1 MQEVALAMVL
11 IFPLSVEPAIEDL
24 PAHHLIQA

>member
-24 PAHHLIQA
+24 PAHPRIT